1 MKYIIFLGNFTW
13 TAIGVFI
20 FIICSLLFS
29 WNIGSIKI
37 VSDLFYIFM
46 ENTFPLDWINDDDDD
61 DDKTNKY
68 ILS

>member
-61 DDKTNKY
+61 DKTNKY